1 MFNFFDSYE
10 RNARVYPAILIS
22 IPLII
27 TCYSFSV
34 LINSSVFL
42 KITGSSAIV
51 LVGIVLLSSVVR
63 FFGKK
68 IEQDIWKKWGGAAS
82 TRYLRENDTKIAK
95 EIKQKFYKKIM
106 LQTNI
111 DLQNNLTD
119 EKINQAFTF
128 ARHSLRNINKNS
140 LMAKYDYEYGFARNL
155 LGSRWLWVII
165 SFVTFVIC
173 YFSFR
178 YFLGDAISLLI
189 GTIFNGCYGLFAIIY
204 GWFIL
209 PGLTKE
215 IAEIYA
221 EEVIYSYI
229 ISNLI

>member
-10 RNARVYPAILIS
+10 RNARVYPAIIIS
-22 IPLII
+22 IPIII

-34 LINSSVFL
+34 LISSSVFL

-68 IEQDIWKKWGGAAS
+68 IELDIWKKWGGAAS

-106 LQTNI
+106 AETNI

-119 EKINQAFTF
+119 EKINQAI
-128 ARHSLRNINKNS
+128 LE
-140 LMAKYDYEYGFARNL
+140 DCEDARNPINRCFEKIT
-155 LGSRWLWVII
+155 GIDCPPI
-165 SFVTFVIC
+165 E
-173 YFSFR
+173 
-178 YFLGDAISLLI
+178 
-189 GTIFNGCYGLFAIIY
+189 
-204 GWFIL
+204 FIHHN
-209 PGLTKE
+209 K
-215 IAEIYA
+215 A
-221 EEVIYSYI
+221 
-229 ISNLI
+229 

>member
-10 RNARVYPAILIS
+10 RNARVYPAIIIS
-22 IPLII
+22 IPIII

-34 LINSSVFL
+34 LIDSSVFL

-68 IEQDIWKKWGGAAS
+68 IELDIWKKWGGAAS

-106 LQTNI
+106 AETKI

-140 LMAKYDYEYGFARNL
+140 LVVKFNYEYGFVRNL
-155 LGSRWLWVII
+155 LGSRWLWVFI
-165 SFVTFVIC
+165 SFIASVIC
-173 YFSFR
+173 YFSIR
-178 YFLGDAISLLI
+178 YFPGDTISLVI
-189 GTIFNGCYGLFAIIY
+189 GTIFNGCYGLVAIIC

-209 PGLTKE
+209 PGLTKG
-215 IAEIYA
+215 IAERYA
-221 EEVIYSYI
+221 EEVIFSY
-229 ISNLI
+229 ISNLN